1 MDRDTARGAVLVPPR
16 TVGVG
21 DSPLAGGGSR
31 RESSTTSNPAVVD
44 VVGENERIRSEK
56 KESKHSR
63 PTGDQS
69 RRSRFC
75 LAVSLRHAYDGGHR
89 ARRWCSGQALRRG
102 GHAIRLSSSVRFFW
116 TPVARR
122 TAGATPRSRLD
133 SSSSSAA
140 TRVALT
146 TAAVGKSPSSSASPV
161 GHPIR
166 AGCDAGAALFDVRVA
181 GRRRSHPP
189 HPHLPALPS
198 LSHGTPDRLRP
209 HRQTRRRA
217 TTRRMTSGD
226 RPRSI
231 RRHHRRC
238 QHRRRRRLHR
248 HPHRQLHSPSSAP
261 SPRTTRQS

>member
-1 MDRDTARGAVLVPPR
+1 MLVLR
-16 TVGVG
+16 RLCFL
-21 DSPLAGGGSR
+21 SLAC
-31 RESSTTSNPAVVD
+31 
-44 VVGENERIRSEK
+44 EN
-56 KESKHSR
+56 
-63 PTGDQS
+63 
-69 RRSRFC
+69 RRSPG
-75 LAVSLRHAYDGGHR
+75 AHADDGGHR
-89 ARRWCSGQALRRG
+89 ARSWCSGQALRRG

-133 SSSSSAA
+133 SRSAKA

-146 TAAVGKSPSSSASPV
+146 TAAVGKSPSGSASPV

-189 HPHLPALPS
+189 HPILPALPS
-198 LSHGTPDRLRP
+198 LSHDTPDRLRP

-226 RPRSI
+226 RPRHSHQCSARPRSI

-238 QHRRRRRLHR
+238 QHRRRRLHR
-248 HPHRQLHSPSSAP
+248 HHHRQLHSLSSAP